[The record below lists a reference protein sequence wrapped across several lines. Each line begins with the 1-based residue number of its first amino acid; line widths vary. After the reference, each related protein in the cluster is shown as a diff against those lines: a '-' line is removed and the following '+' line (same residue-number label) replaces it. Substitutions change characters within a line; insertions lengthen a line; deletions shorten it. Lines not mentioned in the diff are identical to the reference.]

1 VFAGGADMGKS
12 SSYLPP
18 KEPEVKE
25 EKHISSVGVT
35 PPQKDL
41 TDRNEIAAFESKPV
55 ISSKSTDST
64 TVTEVDHNTV
74 KNEPK
79 ARAGALGE
87 GELEAEKA
95 AKELFPET

>member
-1 VFAGGADMGKS
+1 MFAGGADMGKS
-12 SSYLPP
+12 SSYIPP

-35 PPQKDL
+35 PPQNDL
-41 TDRNEIAAFESKPV
+41 KDRNEIAAFESKPV

-64 TVTEVDHNTV
+64 TEVDHTV
-74 KNEPK
+74 KEMPK

-95 AKELFPET
+95 AKELFPETT